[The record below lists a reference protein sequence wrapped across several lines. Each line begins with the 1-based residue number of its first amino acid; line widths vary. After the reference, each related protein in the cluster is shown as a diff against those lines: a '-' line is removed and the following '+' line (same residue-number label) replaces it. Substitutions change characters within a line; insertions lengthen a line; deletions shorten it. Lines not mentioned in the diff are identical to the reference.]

1 MGKTISF
8 VKGKGS
14 LSHNNRDFVAENV
27 DQDRMDWNVYYI
39 QQSLREAYDQLF
51 GSAVAEYNSKQ
62 KRKDRWVSDYLTD
75 IKNSGNN
82 EKPFYEVVVQ
92 IGRKEDTGV
101 LDADGKLSMDADVAK
116 MIFNITQIISYPPA
130 FSLLL

>member
-1 MGKTISF
+1 MAKTISF

-51 GSAVAEYNSKQ
+51 GAAVTEYNSKQ
-62 KRKDRWVSDYLTD
+62 KRKVGKGISLDFEEYNTLKAYL
-75 IKNSGNN
+75 
-82 EKPFYEVVVQ
+82 
-92 IGRKEDTGV
+92 EDGDFTS
-101 LDADGKLSMDADVAK
+101 LDE
-116 MIFNITQIISYPPA
+116 
-130 FSLLL
+130 

>member
-51 GSAVAEYNSKQ
+51 GAAVADYNSKQ

-82 EKPFYEVVVQ
+82 EKPFYEVSGCQ
-92 IGRKEDTGV
+92 NV
-101 LDADGKLSMDADVAK
+101 LPGYRFLLPDYFLLSRQLADKSHR
-116 MIFNITQIISYPPA
+116 TQS
-130 FSLLL
+130 FLD

>member
-51 GSAVAEYNSKQ
+51 GAAVAEYNAALA
-62 KRKDRWVSDYLTD
+62 DRLAAEAN
-75 IKNSGNN
+75 I
-82 EKPFYEVVVQ
+82 
-92 IGRKEDTGV
+92 
-101 LDADGKLSMDADVAK
+101 DAAQQRFVT
-116 MIFNITQIISYPPA
+116 FNICLNNVIAGGIA
-130 FSLLL
+130 HNAAIDK